1 MNLTALETALRF
13 FLLKANNQT
22 FTAPDDNVA
31 DAPVNY
37 MTKYVSLGDLI
48 KAYNA
53 KLAQAE
59 IAKYKVDDRP
69 VHIRDS
75 LAHGRLVAPLKDV
88 PLTLWKFGR
97 QSGGR
102 VPIEFHDV
110 LTKEWLEETWKYID
124 QQKSLVVE
132 CSKKRGYLVS

>member
-1 MNLTALETALRF
+1 MNLTALESALRF

-22 FTAPDDNVA
+22 FTAPTDNAA

-37 MTKYVSLGDLI
+37 MTKYVFLRDLI
-48 KAYNA
+48 NAYNG
-53 KLAQAE
+53 KLTAAE
-59 IAKYKVDDRP
+59 LAKYKVDDKPER
-69 VHIRDS
+69 IRDA

-97 QSGGR
+97 QSSGR

-110 LTKEWLEETWKYID
+110 LTKEWLEETWKYVD
-124 QQKSLVVE
+124 QQKTLVVT
-132 CSKKRGYLVS
+132 CSKERGYPIS